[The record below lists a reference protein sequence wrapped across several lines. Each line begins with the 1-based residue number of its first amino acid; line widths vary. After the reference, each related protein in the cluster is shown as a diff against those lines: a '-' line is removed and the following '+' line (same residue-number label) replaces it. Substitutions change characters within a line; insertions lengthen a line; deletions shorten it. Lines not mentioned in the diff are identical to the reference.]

1 MNALQARLDRRLAVL
16 VALTV
21 VTLSLPAAT
30 PAAAPPEGSVA
41 VTLVGSGRVQ
51 SSPGGIDCGSSCKA
65 NFPLGSAVRL
75 SGAPGSGFYLAGWSG
90 DCVGGAQSCEA
101 TADENTQVQAQFV
114 AGAASTPPVQALTVS
129 FSGEGRVTS
138 SQQGVI
144 DCGSN
149 CWTSFS
155 GGGHVTLNAAPA
167 SGFVFDGWAGDC
179 SGAGSCDVAVTGL
192 RSVVA
197 VFKRSSI
204 PGGTSTLTIVNNE
217 PGSNQGNGRIRISW
231 LDHSEDCDSD
241 ECDVSGVP
249 NGVRVKIQP
258 LPGPNTVVENYGGAC
273 AGSAQ
278 QCTVILN
285 EDAGVTTSF
294 QNASALTTSYGLNL
308 TRSTGGSVQ
317 SIPPGIDCG
326 GDTGCKA
333 AFKRNI
339 AVRLTVNVAN
349 GYTFGGW
356 SGDCSGTTGCSVSM
370 TVSRTISAAFRAI
383 RDQLNIVKSGRGIGT
398 ITTDP
403 AGIQCGEICAYSFR
417 RASSVTLRAVPN
429 GSSRFRTWGGA
440 CSGKKQCTLTITA
453 PVELT
458 AAFDRCAASV
468 FSSFK
473 ASTTRSAAT
482 VRLSLADRATV
493 RLRLLRGRTTLAS
506 GTFGN
511 LSAGAK
517 NLRLPIRPGTGAGKA
532 KVEVKISDICG
543 RTRALSRAIV
553 LR

>member
-1 MNALQARLDRRLAVL
+1 MQSLQDRLDRRLAL
-16 VALTV
+16 VAVLAAV
-21 VTLSLPAAT
+21 MLSLPAAS
-30 PAAAPPEGSVA
+30 PAASTPQGSIS
-41 VTLVGSGRVQ
+41 VTLVGGGRVQ
-51 SSPGGIDCGSSCKA
+51 SSPGGIDCGSTCTA
-65 NFPLGSAVRL
+65 TFALESAVRL
-75 SGAPGSGFYLAGWSG
+75 SGAPAAGSYLAGWSG
-90 DCVGGAQSCEA
+90 DCVGSAQSCEA
-101 TADENTQVQAQFV
+101 TADENTHVQAQFV
-114 AGAASTPPVQALTVS
+114 AGAAPTPPVHALTVS

-144 DCGSN
+144 DCGTN

-179 SGAGSCDVAVTGL
+179 SGTGSCDVAVTDL

-217 PGSNQGNGRIRISW
+217 PGSGQGKGRIRISW
-231 LDHSEDCDSD
+231 PGHSEDCNSD
-241 ECDVSGVP
+241 ACDISGVP

-273 AGSAQ
+273 TGTAQ
-278 QCTVILN
+278 QCTIVLN
-285 EDAGVTTSF
+285 DDAGVTTSF
-294 QNASALTTSYGLNL
+294 QNAAALTTSYGLNL

-317 SIPPGIDCG
+317 SVPPGIDCG
-326 GDTGCKA
+326 GETGCKA

-339 AVRLTVNVAN
+339 AVRLTTNAAT

-370 TVSRTISAAFRAI
+370 NVSRTISAAFRAI
-383 RDQLNIVKSGRGIGT
+383 RDQLHVVKSGRGIGT

-403 AGIQCGEICAYSFR
+403 AGIQCGEVCTYSFR
-417 RASSVTLRAVPN
+417 RTSSVTLRATPN
-429 GSSRFRTWGGA
+429 PSSRFRTWGGTCA
-440 CSGKKQCTLTITA
+440 GKKTCTLTMAA
-453 PVELT
+453 PLELT
-458 AAFDRCAASV
+458 ATFDRCAASV

-473 ASTTRSAAT
+473 ASTARTAVT
-482 VRLSLADRATV
+482 VRLSLADRATARV
-493 RLRLLRGRTTLAS
+493 RILRSRATLGSRTFA
-506 GTFGN
+506 N

-517 NLRLPIRPGTGAGKA
+517 SLRVPIRPRTARGKA
-532 KVEVKISDICG
+532 TVELKIKDICG
-543 RTRALSRAIV
+543 RTRALSLPIL

>member
-1 MNALQARLDRRLAVL
+1 MNALQARLDRHLAVL
-16 VALTV
+16 VAVTA

-30 PAAAPPEGSVA
+30 PAAAPPQGSVS
-41 VTLVGSGRVQ
+41 VILVGSGHVQ
-51 SSPGGIDCGSSCKA
+51 SSPAGIDCGSSCEAK
-65 NFPLGSAVRL
+65 FPLGSAVRL
-75 SGAPGSGFYLAGWSG
+75 SSAPGSGLYLAGWSG

-101 TADENTQVQAQFV
+101 TADETTQVQAQFV
-114 AGAASTPPVQALTVS
+114 AGSPPTPPVHALTVS
-129 FSGEGRVTS
+129 FSGEGHVTS

-179 SGAGSCDVAVTGL
+179 SGAGSCDVAVTAL

-217 PGSNQGNGRIRISW
+217 PGSNQGTGRIRISW
-231 LDHSEDCDSD
+231 LDHSEDCNSD
-241 ECDVSGVP
+241 ECDISGVP
-249 NGVRVKIQP
+249 NGARVKVQP

-278 QCTVILN
+278 QCTLILN

-339 AVRLTVNVAN
+339 AVRLTVNAAN

-356 SGDCSGTTGCSVSM
+356 SGDCNGTTGCSISM

-383 RDQLNIVKSGRGIGT
+383 RDQLNVVKNGRGIGT

-403 AGIQCGEICAYSFR
+403 AGIQCGDICTYSFR

-440 CSGKKQCTLTITA
+440 CSGKKQCSLTITA

-482 VRLSLADRATV
+482 VRLSLADRATA

-506 GTFGN
+506 RTFGN
-511 LSAGAK
+511 LSAGAQ
-517 NLRLPIRPGTGAGKA
+517 NLRLPIRRGIGAGKA
-532 KVEVKISDICG
+532 KVEVKINDICG

>member
-1 MNALQARLDRRLAVL
+1 MNALQARVAV
-16 VALTV
+16 VAALTT

-30 PAAAPPEGSVA
+30 PAAVPAQGTVS
-41 VTLVGSGRVQ
+41 VTLVGSGSVQ
-51 SSPGGIDCGSSCKA
+51 SSPAGINCGGNCKA
-65 NFPLGSAVRL
+65 TFPLGSAVRL
-75 SGAPGSGFYLAGWSG
+75 SGAPGSGFYLAGWTG
-90 DCVGGAQSCEA
+90 DCVGGAQTCEA

-114 AGAASTPPVQALTVS
+114 AGSAPTPPVHALTVS

-155 GGGHVTLNAAPA
+155 GGGHLTLNAAPA

-204 PGGTSTLTIVNNE
+204 PAGTSTLTIVNNE
-217 PGSNQGNGRIRISW
+217 AGSSQGKGRIRISW
-231 LDHSEDCDSD
+231 PNHSEDCDSD
-241 ECDVSGVP
+241 ECDINGVP
-249 NGVRVKIQP
+249 NGVRVRIQP

-273 AGSAQ
+273 LGSAQ

-294 QNASALTTSYGLNL
+294 QNSSALTTSYGLNL

-317 SIPPGIDCG
+317 SVPPGIDCG
-326 GDTGCKA
+326 GDAGCKA

-339 AVRLTVNVAN
+339 PVRLTVNVAN

-356 SGDCSGTTGCSVSM
+356 SGDCNGTTGCSVSM
-370 TVSRTISAAFRAI
+370 TVSRTVSAAFRAI
-383 RDQLNIVKSGRGIGT
+383 RDQLSVVKSGRGIGT

-417 RASSVTLRAVPN
+417 RASSVTVRAVPN
-429 GSSRFRTWGGA
+429 GSSRFRTWSGP
-440 CSGKKQCTLTITA
+440 CSGRKQCSLTITA
-453 PVELT
+453 PAQLT

-473 ASTTRSAAT
+473 ASTTLSAAT
-482 VRLSLADRATV
+482 VRLLLADRATV

-506 GTFGN
+506 RTFGN

-517 NLRLPIRPGTGAGKA
+517 SLRLPIRRAVGAGKA
-532 KVEVKISDICG
+532 KVEVKLNDICG
-543 RTRALSRAIV
+543 RTRALTRVIA